1 MDLIKGCYALGLVSG
16 SSLDG
21 VSAAIIKTDG
31 VDVFEFGPTQD
42 FPFDDNLRESLNFLH
57 EYQEFMN
64 HAQKKAIE
72 NEFTN
77 FNASIV
83 KEMQDSYSLRPDV
96 IGFCGHTII
105 PNPLYQ
111 VGDGKLL
118 ADLCSTKVVS
128 RFPAADISS
137 GGFGGPLTAVYHMAL
152 AQKLT
157 KPLVFLDIGGVTTLT
172 WIGSN
177 GEMLAFDSGPGNNV
191 INYWVFKHG
200 GQHMDYNGR
209 LAALGKVNEDV
220 LNSLLRDKYLKITPP
235 KIAAK
240 NIFKDKL
247 EHLEGLNL
255 EDGAATVTSFVA
267 AAATKAIKDYVP
279 EQPSEII
286 VCGGGAKN
294 PTLLRFLR
302 QKLDSITVK
311 TGEDI
316 GLNSSSVEAQAYAF
330 LAVRRLN
337 LMPTSYP
344 FTTGV
349 PEPCIC
355 GEVFEK

>member
-1 MDLIKGCYALGLVSG
+1 
-16 SSLDG
+16 
-21 VSAAIIKTDG
+21 
-31 VDVFEFGPTQD
+31 
-42 FPFDDNLRESLNFLH
+42 
-57 EYQEFMN
+57 
-64 HAQKKAIE
+64 
-72 NEFTN
+72 
-77 FNASIV
+77 
-83 KEMQDSYSLRPDV
+83 
-96 IGFCGHTII
+96 
-105 PNPLYQ
+105 
-111 VGDGKLL
+111 
-118 ADLCSTKVVS
+118 
-128 RFPAADISS
+128 
-137 GGFGGPLTAVYHMAL
+137 
-152 AQKLT
+152 
-157 KPLVFLDIGGVTTLT
+157 
-172 WIGSN
+172 
-177 GEMLAFDSGPGNNV
+177 
-191 INYWVFKHG
+191 
-200 GQHMDYNGR
+200 MDYNGR